1 MSNSILAIFS
11 RKMNI
16 VCDDVLRKADEF
28 QRIVEVRCGSSLSS
42 LNLTSTAIV
51 VICLE
56 IAANSSGLSTS
67 RDTSIQLSG
76 LTKKFYCNA
85 YKTVESILGQEKR
98 ISLQDLAVMF
108 GCLSAAPYAKKVF
121 EKFKSTQNSGID
133 LDQPLFVAATFY
145 IVCRSKKVRIDKT
158 KLMNKINVKRS
169 LFDKVCK
176 QIKPVMEKMSETGK
190 KFKRP
195 YSWLEESC
203 EKSTNSES
211 SNKRIRVL
219 ETEKKQKEMEDYIN
233 WKRKLLE

>member
-1 MSNSILAIFS
+1 MSNSILAILS

-67 RDTSIQLSG
+67 RVRFFRKAKRSILLSSCDRVEIIHFIWQDTSIQLSG

-121 EKFKSTQNSGID
+121 EK
-133 LDQPLFVAATFY
+133 LV
-145 IVCRSKKVRIDKT
+145 
-158 KLMNKINVKRS
+158 KL
-169 LFDKVCK
+169 
-176 QIKPVMEKMSETGK
+176 
-190 KFKRP
+190 
-195 YSWLEESC
+195 
-203 EKSTNSES
+203 
-211 SNKRIRVL
+211 
-219 ETEKKQKEMEDYIN
+219 
-233 WKRKLLE
+233 